1 MILQQTNIKLKWITL
16 NNSKLRILIN
26 CLKTKKLVLR
36 ELILL
41 LKIQMI
47 KFKETLMFKLK
58 NNSLVFIKNK
68 VN

>member
-68 VN
+68 VH